1 MKSMTGYGKGVAAH
15 DGRELTVEL
24 KSVNHRFLDIG
35 MRVPRTLSC
44 TEDTIRKVLSERLS
58 RGHIDVFLNYRNTRT
73 DAKTVRVDTQ
83 LLAAYVAA
91 ARSIPQSLDLPDDL
105 TLTGALRLPDVTE
118 IVTADEDAEALTALA
133 KQATNAAVDAL
144 ETMRHAEGE
153 RLKAALSAEVDQMAA
168 YREQILARA
177 PMVTEDYRKKLTER
191 IEQVLS
197 DAEIDRARLAT
208 EIALFADRACI
219 DEVPRLSGN
228 RRADRTQDG
237 LFDSGNEP
245 RMQYDRQ
252 QGKRCGADRDR
263 AALQVRDRK
272 AARADSE
279 HRMSMK
285 HAKLVSIGF
294 GNLVQ
299 ADRIV
304 AIVAPDSA
312 PVKRIIADAR
322 ERNLLIDASAGRKT
336 RAVLVMDSAHI
347 ILSGLQSET
356 IANRLGA
363 DDSEMTTSEEA

>member
-208 EIALFADRACI
+208 EIALFAQSHEEYLRKYISLECGVPSHDTIQRVMAMI
-219 DEVPRLSGN
+219 APEVIQQLQQKWQELLNRDEGEKL
-228 RRADRTQDG
+228 
-237 LFDSGNEP
+237 
-245 RMQYDRQ
+245 
-252 QGKRCGADRDR
+252 
-263 AALQVRDRK
+263 RK
-272 AARADSE
+272 
-279 HRMSMK
+279 
-285 HAKLVSIGF
+285 
-294 GNLVQ
+294 
-299 ADRIV
+299 IV
-304 AIVAPDSA
+304 AIDGKTMRGNTQNETGA
-312 PVKRIIADAR
+312 IA
-322 ERNLLIDASAGRKT
+322 
-336 RAVLVMDSAHI
+336 V
-347 ILSGLQSET
+347 
-356 IANRLGA
+356 
-363 DDSEMTTSEEA
+363 